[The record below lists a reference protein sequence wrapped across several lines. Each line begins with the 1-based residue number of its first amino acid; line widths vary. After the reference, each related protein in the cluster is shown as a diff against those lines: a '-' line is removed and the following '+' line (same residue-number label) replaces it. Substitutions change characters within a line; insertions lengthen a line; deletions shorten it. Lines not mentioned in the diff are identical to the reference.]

1 MPPNSPDLSATEL
14 IWAIIKGMISMFV
27 PKTLEELKEIIQ
39 RTWDSITP
47 EICNKIINHVEKR
60 WDLCIK
66 HKGRSLDKE
75 LLKKIASDNAKA
87 RIKLHKA
94 KINGI
99 QISYN
104 DKFVDR
110 LKNKD
115 IREKTLKIK
124 EQIKKE
130 NNFKNKFERMM
141 KLRPKDYRDI
151 SDNEKKSLN
160 FNTTMK
166 KPKEN

>member
-1 MPPNSPDLSATEL
+1 
-14 IWAIIKGMISMFV
+14 MFV

-66 HKGRSLDKE
+66 HKGRRLDKE
-75 LLKKIASDNAKA
+75 LLKKIASENSKT
-87 RIKLHKA
+87 RIKLLKA

-99 QISYN
+99 RISYN

-115 IREKTLKIK
+115 IREKTRKIK

-141 KLRPKDYRDI
+141 KLKPKDYRDI
-151 SDNEKKSLN
+151 PDNEKKELK
-160 FNTTMK
+160 FQYDYEKAKRELMQEKLEEIK
-166 KPKEN
+166 K